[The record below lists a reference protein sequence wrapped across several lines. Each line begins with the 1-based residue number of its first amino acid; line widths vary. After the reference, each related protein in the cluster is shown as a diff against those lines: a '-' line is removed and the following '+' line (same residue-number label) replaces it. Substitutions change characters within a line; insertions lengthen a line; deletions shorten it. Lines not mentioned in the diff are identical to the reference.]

1 MVNVVWNL
9 QICLNSCLR
18 DKTAHLSCLGNYLLR
33 CRHHKHIMKEF
44 LKHPSWKDS
53 SVSLNPVSGEP
64 SLPFEFASTAV
75 RNFVLSYHVLS
86 PAAADGG
93 RFELRVSFQAYF
105 TIIVIHSRLG
115 LRTTSIRSGLA
126 AVQFEGIVSK
136 NMLTSSLSEHR
147 NTSIIIINL

>member
-1 MVNVVWNL
+1 M
-9 QICLNSCLR
+9 R
-18 DKTAHLSCLGNYLLR
+18 
-33 CRHHKHIMKEF
+33 
-44 LKHPSWKDS
+44 PSLKDS

-75 RNFVLSYHVLS
+75 RNFILSYHVLL

-115 LRTTSIRSGLA
+115 LRTTSIRSGLT
-126 AVQFEGIVSK
+126 AVEFEGIVNEK
-136 NMLTSSLSEHR
+136 HAY
-147 NTSIIIINL
+147 